1 MKFLYLPTLVGT
13 FAFAIIYRYL
23 FTYDGIIN
31 SMLFS
36 LLKIKIN
43 WLDNGFNAKNVF
55 VIAMIWSSLG
65 INTLLIVNA
74 LNNIPKDVLE
84 SAEVDG
90 SNNFQSLIY
99 IMIPYIKKLILFV
112 VLTTFVATVNLL
124 DLPYNLTQGAPNFE
138 TMTLGFY
145 IYKVAF
151 GYRDFSYAAT
161 IGITIFVLF
170 IFIYISFKKVVSV
183 YEKNI

>member
-13 FAFAIIYRYL
+13 FIAIIYRYL

-74 LNNIPKDVLE
+74 LNNI
-84 SAEVDG
+84 
-90 SNNFQSLIY
+90 QRMY
-99 IMIPYIKKLILFV
+99 
-112 VLTTFVATVNLL
+112 
-124 DLPYNLTQGAPNFE
+124 
-138 TMTLGFY
+138 
-145 IYKVAF
+145 
-151 GYRDFSYAAT
+151 
-161 IGITIFVLF
+161 
-170 IFIYISFKKVVSV
+170 
-183 YEKNI
+183 